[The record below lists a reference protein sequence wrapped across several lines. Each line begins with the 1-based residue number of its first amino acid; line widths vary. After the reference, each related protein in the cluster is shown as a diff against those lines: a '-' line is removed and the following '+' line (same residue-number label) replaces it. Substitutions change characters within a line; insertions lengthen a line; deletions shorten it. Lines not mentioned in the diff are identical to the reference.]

1 MTKTLSIKTN
11 VTNVKFAVEI
21 FDRTNDFRMWQCEHQ
36 QDLDVAL
43 EEKLD
48 DIDDKEWAR
57 INCEACSSICSCL
70 VKAQKYSIMKEASAK
85 ILWKTLED
93 KYMTKSLEN

>member
-1 MTKTLSIKTN
+1 MTKTLSVKTN
-11 VTNVKFAVEI
+11 VTNVKFAVEM
-21 FDRTNDFRMWQCEHQ
+21 FDRTNDFRMWQCEVLDILHR

-70 VKAQKYSIMKEASAK
+70 VKA
-85 ILWKTLED
+85 
-93 KYMTKSLEN
+93 